1 MSDRLRL
8 TAPLP
13 SLDAWVEA
21 FAQAEIPVLTE
32 TAEAL
37 EQMRATEDDVDANGL
52 GELISTD
59 PLMSLKV
66 LSVASELKHGRSAGL
81 RAAPETVTAAL
92 VLMGITPF
100 FRAFGPQPTME
111 EVLADH
117 DEALIGLSR
126 VMQRAERASRY
137 ALTFAAHR
145 ADPDAAVIHSAALLH
160 DFAEMLLWVH
170 APDLALQI
178 ATLQGADRALR
189 SNAAQRQVL
198 GIELADLEQALMKRW
213 QLPELLMRITGDK
226 HERDPQVRCV
236 HLAVRLARHTAR
248 GWDDAAV
255 PDDLHDIAEL
265 LNLSEAHALKLLHEF
280 D

>member
-1 MSDRLRL
+1 MPTSLRL

-13 SLDAWVEA
+13 GLDAWVAA
-21 FAQAEIPVLTE
+21 FAAAEIPVLAE
-32 TAEAL
+32 TAESL
-37 EQMRATEDDVDANGL
+37 ELMRATEDDVDAHGL
-52 GELISTD
+52 AEMISTD
-59 PLMSLKV
+59 PLMTLKV
-66 LSVASELKHGRSAGL
+66 LAHANELRRGRLMAD
-81 RAAPETVTAAL
+81 PETVTAAL

-100 FRAFGPQPTME
+100 FRDFGPQPTLE
-111 EVLADH
+111 AVLADH
-117 DEALIGLSR
+117 EEALLGLSR

-137 ALTFAAHR
+137 ALGFAAHR

-170 APDLALQI
+170 APDLALRI
-178 ATLQGADRALR
+178 AGLQEADRHLR
-189 SNAAQRQVL
+189 SAIAQRQVL
-198 GIELADLEQALMKRW
+198 GIELAELEQALMKHW
-213 QLPELLMRITGDK
+213 HLPELLTRITGNL

-255 PDDLHDIAEL
+255 PDDLHDIADL
-265 LNLSEAHALKLLHEF
+265 LNLSEAHTLKLLHEF

>member
-1 MSDRLRL
+1 MSAPLRL
-8 TAPLP
+8 TTPLH
-13 SLDAWVEA
+13 SLNAWVEA
-21 FAQAEIPVLTE
+21 FGQAEIPVLTE

-52 GELISTD
+52 GELIATD

-66 LSVASELKHGRSAGL
+66 LSLASELKRGRSIGL
-81 RAAPETVTAAL
+81 QAAPETVTAAL

-111 EVLADH
+111 AVLADH
-117 DEALIGLSR
+117 EEGLLGLSR

-137 ALTFAAHR
+137 ALAFAAHR

-160 DFAEMLLWVH
+160 DFAEMLLWVN

-178 ATLQGADRALR
+178 ATLQESDRTMR
-189 SNAAQRQVL
+189 SSAAQRKVL
-198 GIELADLEQALMKRW
+198 GMELADLEQALMERW
-213 QLPELLMRITGDK
+213 HLPELLRRITGNK

-248 GWDDAAV
+248 GWDDAGV

>member
-8 TAPLP
+8 TTPLP

-21 FAQAEIPVLTE
+21 FARGEIPVLAE
-32 TAEAL
+32 TAESL
-37 EQMRATEDDVDANGL
+37 EHMRATEDDVDAHGL
-52 GELISTD
+52 GEMIAAD
-59 PLMSLKV
+59 PLMTLKV
-66 LSVASELKHGRSAGL
+66 LAHASELRRGRSGRYEAD
-81 RAAPETVTAAL
+81 PETVTAAL

-111 EVLADH
+111 AALADH
-117 DEALIGLSR
+117 EEALLGLSR

-137 ALTFAAHR
+137 ALGFAAHR

-170 APDLALQI
+170 APDLALKI
-178 ATLQGADRALR
+178 AALQDADHSLR
-189 SNAAQRQVL
+189 SAATQRQVL

-213 QLPELLMRITGDK
+213 HLPELLTRITGDQ

-248 GWDDAAV
+248 GWDDAGV

>member
-1 MSDRLRL
+1 MFDRLRL
-8 TAPLP
+8 QTPLP
-13 SLDAWVEA
+13 SLDAWVNA
-21 FAQAEIPVLTE
+21 FARAEIPVLTE

-52 GELISTD
+52 GEMIATD
-59 PLMSLKV
+59 PLMTLKV
-66 LSVASELKHGRSAGL
+66 LAHASELRRGRLMAE
-81 RAAPETVTAAL
+81 PETVTAAL

-100 FRAFGPQPTME
+100 FRDFGPQPTLE
-111 EVLADH
+111 AVLADH
-117 DEALIGLSR
+117 DEALLGLSR

-137 ALTFAAHR
+137 ALGFAAHR
-145 ADPDAAVIHSAALLH
+145 MDPDAAVIHSAALLH

-178 ATLQGADRALR
+178 ADLQEADRALR
-189 SNAAQRQVL
+189 SVAAQRQVL
-198 GIELADLEQALMKRW
+198 GIELADLEQALMQRW
-213 QLPELLMRITGDK
+213 RLPELLKRITSDK
-226 HERDPQVRCV
+226 DERDPQVRCV

-265 LNLSEAHALKLLHEF
+265 LNLGEAHALKLLHEF

>member
-1 MSDRLRL
+1 MD
-8 TAPLP
+8 
-13 SLDAWVEA
+13 A
-21 FAQAEIPVLTE
+21 FARAEIPVLAE

-37 EQMRATEDDVDANGL
+37 EQMRATEDDVDAHGL
-52 GELISTD
+52 GELIATD
-59 PLMSLKV
+59 PLMTLKV
-66 LSVASELKHGRSAGL
+66 LAHANELKRGRSAGL
-81 RAAPETVTAAL
+81 MADPETVTAAL

-100 FRAFGPQPTME
+100 FRDFGPQPTLE
-111 EVLADH
+111 AVLADH
-117 DEALIGLSR
+117 EEAQLGLSR
-126 VMQRAERASRY
+126 VMQRAERASRF
-137 ALTFAAHR
+137 ALGFAAHR

-170 APDLALQI
+170 APDLALQV
-178 ATLQGADRALR
+178 AALQDADRSLR
-189 SNAAQRQVL
+189 SAVAQRQVL
-198 GIELADLEQALMKRW
+198 GVTLTELEQALMKRW
-213 QLPELLMRITGDK
+213 HLPELLTRITGDK

-265 LNLSEAHALKLLHEF
+265 LNLGEAHALKLLHEF

>member
-8 TAPLP
+8 NAPLP

-21 FAQAEIPVLTE
+21 FAKAEIPVLTE

-52 GELISTD
+52 GEMIATD

-66 LSVASELKHGRSAGL
+66 LALASELKRSRSAGL

-111 EVLADH
+111 EVLAGH
-117 DEALIGLSR
+117 DEALLGLSR

-137 ALTFAAHR
+137 ALAFAAHR

-160 DFAEMLLWVH
+160 DFAEMLLWAH

-178 ATLQGADRALR
+178 TTLQEADRALR
-189 SNAAQRQVL
+189 SSVAQRQVL

-213 QLPELLMRITGDK
+213 QLPELLMRITGNK

-265 LNLSEAHALKLLHEF
+265 LNLSQAHALKLLHEF

>member
-8 TAPLP
+8 VAPLP
-13 SLDAWVEA
+13 SLDAWVDA

-37 EQMRATEDDVDANGL
+37 EQMRATEDDVDAHGL
-52 GELISTD
+52 GELVASD
-59 PLMSLKV
+59 PLMTLKV
-66 LSVASELKHGRSAGL
+66 LVHASELRRGRSVRYEAD
-81 RAAPETVTAAL
+81 PETATAAL

-100 FRAFGPQPTME
+100 FREFGPQPTME
-111 EVLADH
+111 DVLADH
-117 DEALIGLSR
+117 EEALLGLSR

-137 ALTFAAHR
+137 ALGFAAHR

-178 ATLQGADRALR
+178 AALQETDHSLR
-189 SNAAQRQVL
+189 SAAAQRQVL
-198 GIELADLEQALMKRW
+198 GMELADLEQALMKRW
-213 QLPELLMRITGDK
+213 HLPELLTRITNDK

-236 HLAVRLARHTAR
+236 YLAVRLARHTAR
-248 GWDDAAV
+248 GWDDAGV

-265 LNLSEAHALKLLHEF
+265 LNLSESHVLKLLHEF

>member
-1 MSDRLRL
+1 MPVRLPL

-13 SLDAWVEA
+13 SLDAWVNA
-21 FAQAEIPVLTE
+21 FASAEIPVLAE

-37 EQMRATEDDVDANGL
+37 ESMRANEDDVDAHGL
-52 GELISTD
+52 AELIVTD

-66 LSVASELKHGRSAGL
+66 IAHASELKRGRLMADT
-81 RAAPETVTAAL
+81 ETVTAAL

-111 EVLADH
+111 QALAGH
-117 DEALIGLSR
+117 DEALMGLSR

-137 ALTFAAHR
+137 ALGFAAHR

-160 DFAEMLLWVH
+160 DFAEMLLWLH

-178 ATLQGADRALR
+178 AALQDADHSLR
-189 SNAAQRQVL
+189 SAAAQRQVL
-198 GIELADLEQALMKRW
+198 GIELADLEQALMQHW
-213 QLPELLMRITGDK
+213 HLPELLMRITNDK
-226 HERDPQVRCV
+226 HARDPQVRCV

-248 GWDDAAV
+248 GWDDAGV

-265 LNLSEAHALKLLHEF
+265 LNLNEAHALKLLHEF